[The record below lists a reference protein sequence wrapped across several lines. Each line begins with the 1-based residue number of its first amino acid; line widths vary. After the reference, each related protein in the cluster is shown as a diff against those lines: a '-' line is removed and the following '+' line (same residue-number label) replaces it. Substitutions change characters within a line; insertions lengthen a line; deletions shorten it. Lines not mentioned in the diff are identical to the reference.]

1 MIFEEEQRFTQ
12 WWLWVILI
20 SVGIL
25 PIVGV
30 YKQVLLGE
38 PFGNNPMSN
47 TGLIIFMVCML
58 LFVGLFRLM
67 KLKTVIN
74 KNGIEISFSP
84 FLKRAFKWEEITYY
98 EIVNYG
104 FVGGWGIRLGTTYGT
119 VYNVKGNKG
128 LALQLKNGKKYL
140 IGTQKEHELKR
151 LIDKM
156 PFKNEL

>member
-84 FLKRAFKWEEITYY
+84 FLKRAFKWEEVTNY

-151 LIDKM
+151 LIDKIAIY
-156 PFKNEL
+156 K

>member
-74 KNGIEISFSP
+74 KNGIEISFFP
-84 FLKRAFKWEEITYY
+84 FLKRAFKWEEVTSY